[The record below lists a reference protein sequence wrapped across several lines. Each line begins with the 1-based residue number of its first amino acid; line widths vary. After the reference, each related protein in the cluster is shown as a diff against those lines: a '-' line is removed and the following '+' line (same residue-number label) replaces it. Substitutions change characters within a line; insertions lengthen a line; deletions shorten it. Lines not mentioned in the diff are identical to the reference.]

1 MFNNIEL
8 TKEQQLFF
16 DIFDNYLQNR
26 QNKLYPSDRRAWG
39 KTTIINEIGFTYQA
53 LGYEVLLITHFP
65 NANEHFAN
73 RCIFNEWE
81 FSGVNREK
89 TIVIIDEYDVQKNYD
104 ARFLLEE
111 LRQLNIPYV
120 GFAKI

>member
-1 MFNNIEL
+1 M
-8 TKEQQLFF
+8 FF
-16 DIFDNYLQNR
+16 DIFDDCLQKK
-26 QNKLYPSDRRAWG
+26 QHKVYSSDRRAWG
-39 KTTIINEIGFTYQA
+39 KTAIINEIGFTYQA
-53 LGYEVLLITHFP
+53 LGYEVLLITQFP
-65 NANEHFAN
+65 NANEHFAS

-81 FSGVNREK
+81 FAGMKREK

-104 ARFLLEE
+104 ARFLMEE